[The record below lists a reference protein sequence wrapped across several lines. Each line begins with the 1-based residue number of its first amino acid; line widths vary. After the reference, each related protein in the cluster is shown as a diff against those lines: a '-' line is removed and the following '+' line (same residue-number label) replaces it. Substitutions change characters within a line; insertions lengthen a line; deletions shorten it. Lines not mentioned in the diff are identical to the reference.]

1 MTVVHLFMA
10 WLDSALLSSMIVL
23 WIGRRFELG
32 SVYLKIGVAIASIVT
47 LIPVHG
53 LSLFMYAWSI
63 IGDLS
68 LTSKTYLVAWLLYR
82 LGGPVVTDMKEVG
95 KVMLGITVI
104 GLVFYPLSLGLTSFD
119 PYSTGYSASILIVL
133 TVILLVYGLRNGY
146 LVLSASMLLALWA
159 YLLGLMESDNLFD
172 YLLDPMLF
180 LYAAGFTCVT
190 LLRNLKAIKTAGRN
204 P

>member
-1 MTVVHLFMA
+1 MTIVHLSMA
-10 WLDSALLSSMIVL
+10 WLDTALLSSMIVL

-32 SVYLKIGVAIASIVT
+32 AVYLSFGAAIAALVT

-82 LGGPVVTDMKEVG
+82 LGGPVVTDMTEVG
-95 KVMLGITVI
+95 KVMRAITII
-104 GLVFYPLSLGLTSFD
+104 GLVFYPLSLGLTPFD

-133 TVILLVYGLRNGY
+133 TVILLVYGMRKGY

-190 LLRNLKAIKTAGRN
+190 LLRNLKAIKTTGQK

>member
-133 TVILLVYGLRNGY
+133 TVILLVYGMRKGY

-190 LLRNLKAIKTAGRN
+190 LLRNLKSIKTAGRN

>member
-1 MTVVHLFMA
+1 M
-10 WLDSALLSSMIVL
+10 
-23 WIGRRFELG
+23 R
-32 SVYLKIGVAIASIVT
+32 K
-47 LIPVHG
+47 
-53 LSLFMYAWSI
+53 
-63 IGDLS
+63 
-68 LTSKTYLVAWLLYR
+68 
-82 LGGPVVTDMKEVG
+82 
-95 KVMLGITVI
+95 
-104 GLVFYPLSLGLTSFD
+104 
-119 PYSTGYSASILIVL
+119 
-133 TVILLVYGLRNGY
+133 GY

>member
-1 MTVVHLFMA
+1 MTVMHLFMA
-10 WLDSALLSSMIVL
+10 WLDSALLSSMVVL
-23 WIGRRFELG
+23 WIGSRYKWQSTRMA
-32 SVYLKIGVAIASIVT
+32 IGVAIASLAM

-53 LSLFMYAWSI
+53 LSLFMYVWSI
-63 IGDLS
+63 ISDLS

-82 LGGPVVTDMKEVG
+82 LGGPVVMDMKEVG
-95 KVMLGITVI
+95 KVMRGVTII
-104 GLVFYPLSLGLTSFD
+104 GLLFYPLSLGLSSFD

-133 TVILLVYGLRNGY
+133 TVVLLVYGMRKGY

>member
-1 MTVVHLFMA
+1 MTVMHLFMA
-10 WLDSALLSSMIVL
+10 WLDSALLSSMVVL
-23 WIGRRFELG
+23 WIGSRYKWQSTRMA
-32 SVYLKIGVAIASIVT
+32 IGVAIASLAM

-53 LSLFMYAWSI
+53 LSLFMYVWSI
-63 IGDLS
+63 ISDLS

-82 LGGPVVTDMKEVG
+82 LGGPVVMDMKEVG
-95 KVMLGITVI
+95 KVMRGITII
-104 GLVFYPLSLGLTSFD
+104 GLLFYPLSLGLSSFD

-133 TVILLVYGLRNGY
+133 TVVLLVYGMRKGY